1 MARQG
6 NAAPVVIK
14 RKKIVGGGGHHG
26 GAWKVA
32 YADFV
37 TAMMA
42 FFLLM
47 WLLNATT
54 EKQRKGLADY
64 FSPVIPIN
72 RISGG
77 GDGAF
82 GGDSMMSEQVLARN
96 GEGASAADLL
106 QTTRSVAEGG
116 PTPSEIAAEQAV
128 LHEIE
133 RRLSSYSGE
142 SMISDRLRR
151 HVVTRLSDEGLVIE
165 LFDTDTD
172 TLFAPDR
179 ADPQPILYD
188 LAALV
193 VDVTSLA
200 TNRIAISGHVRAY
213 PITLRTD
220 PTWDLSTARAQ
231 SLRMILGETGLDPAR
246 IQRVTGF
253 ADRRPATGDPTAPR
267 NNRVEVTLLRRQAA
281 IGGI

>member
-14 RKKIVGGGGHHG
+14 RKKVVGGGGHHG

-54 EKQRKGLADY
+54 EKQRKGIADY
-64 FSPVIPIN
+64 FNPMIPIN
-72 RISGG
+72 RVSGG

-82 GGDSMMSEQVLARN
+82 GGDAVMSEETLARN
-96 GEGASAADLL
+96 GIGASASDPI
-106 QTTRSVAEGG
+106 QTMRSQAAGG
-116 PTPSEIAAEQAV
+116 PTPADLAAEEALLREV
-128 LHEIE
+128 E
-133 RRLSSYSGE
+133 RQLSAYTGD
-142 SMISDRLRR
+142 SMVSDRLLR

-165 LFDTDTD
+165 LYDTEEEPLFTTD
-172 TLFAPDR
+172 S
-179 ADPQPILYD
+179 ADPRPILRE

-193 VDVTSLA
+193 ADVTALA
-200 TNRIAISGHVRAY
+200 TNRIAVSGHVRAY

-220 PTWDLSTARAQ
+220 PRWDLSTARAQ
-231 SLRMILGETGLDPAR
+231 TVRGLLGQAGLDPAR
-246 IQRVTGF
+246 MQRVAGF
-253 ADRRPATGDPTAPR
+253 ADRRPATADPTAIR

>member
-14 RKKIVGGGGHHG
+14 RKKVVSGGGHHG

-54 EKQRKGLADY
+54 EKQRKGIAD
-64 FSPVIPIN
+64 FFNPTIPIN
-72 RISGG
+72 RVSGG
-77 GDGAF
+77 GDGVL
-82 GGDSMMSEQVLARN
+82 GGDSILSEQTLAQS
-96 GEGASAADLL
+96 GVGAMASDSI
-106 QTTRSVAEGG
+106 QSTRPRAEGG
-116 PTPSEIAAEQAV
+116 PTPGEVAAEEAILREVEGQLAA
-128 LHEIE
+128 
-133 RRLSSYSGE
+133 YTGE
-142 SMISDRLRR
+142 SMVSDRLLR

-165 LFDTDTD
+165 LFDTPEQ
-172 TLFAPDR
+172 TLFAPDS
-179 ADPQPILYD
+179 ADPSPILYD
-188 LAALV
+188 LAAML
-193 VDVTSLA
+193 VDVTALA

-213 PITLRTD
+213 PITLRAD

-231 SLRMILGETGLDPAR
+231 VLREMLGDAGLDPVR
-246 IQRVTGF
+246 MQRVTGF
-253 ADRRPATGDPTAPR
+253 ADRRPAVADPTAIR
-267 NNRVEVTLLRRQAA
+267 NNRIEVTLLRRQSA

>member
-14 RKKIVGGGGHHG
+14 RKKVVGGGGHHG

-54 EKQRKGLADY
+54 EKQRKGIADY
-64 FSPVIPIN
+64 FNPMIPIN
-72 RISGG
+72 RVSGG

-82 GGDSMMSEQVLARN
+82 GGDAVMSEETLARN
-96 GEGASAADLL
+96 GVGASASDQI
-106 QTTRSVAEGG
+106 QTARSKAEGG
-116 PTPSEIAAEQAV
+116 PTPADLAAEEAV
-128 LHEIE
+128 LREVE
-133 RRLSSYSGE
+133 RQLSAYTGE
-142 SMISDRLRR
+142 SMVSDRLLR

-165 LFDTDTD
+165 LYDTEEEP
-172 TLFAPDR
+172 LFT
-179 ADPQPILYD
+179 ADSADSRPILRD

-193 VDVTSLA
+193 ADVTALA
-200 TNRIAISGHVRAY
+200 TNRIAVSGHVRAY

-220 PTWDLSTARAQ
+220 PSWDLSTARAQ
-231 SLRMILGETGLDPAR
+231 TLRGLLGQAGLDPAR
-246 IQRVTGF
+246 MQRVTGF
-253 ADRRPATGDPTAPR
+253 ADRRPATADPTAIR

-281 IGGI
+281 IGGN